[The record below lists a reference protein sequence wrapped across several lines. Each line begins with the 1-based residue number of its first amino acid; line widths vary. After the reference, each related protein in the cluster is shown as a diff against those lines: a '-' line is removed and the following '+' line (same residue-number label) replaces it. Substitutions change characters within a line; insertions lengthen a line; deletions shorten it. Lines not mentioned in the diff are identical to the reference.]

1 MKTATSCA
9 PWRASDGDKPMMSF
23 DDRLTAIETV
33 QRRQASDITDIKS
46 GLAQVI
52 QMLSRING
60 RMEEHGILV
69 EMSELTGPP

>member
-1 MKTATSCA
+1 
-9 PWRASDGDKPMMSF
+9 MMSV

-33 QRRQASDITDIKS
+33 QRRQASDIADIKS

-52 QMLSRING
+52 QMLSRMDG
-60 RMEEHGILV
+60 RMEKRGILV